1 MISSLMGLGIV
12 TYAMAA
18 MMAPDDD
25 LGRNEVMTDNMDQWT
40 RFARFHIPKE
50 LFGGKENQVFQIPW
64 GFGLGAFAAAGAQL
78 ASVPMGKT
86 SLSDALANIFLQIS
100 LDSFVPIPVS
110 RMRPSDN
117 PLAFFIDSIVP
128 SAARPLVEFA
138 MNKNGLGQDIY
149 NDANRRMGDAYLGGD
164 KIPEVWKDISAYLA
178 NTTLGAID
186 LSPNSLYFLSN
197 SYIDGIGRI
206 FEFGYGISDIAQQRK
221 EFNPKTDVPLFGSFL
236 GAKSSIDTREFAQV
250 EKQIKEMERR
260 LNMFEK
266 NPEVYAEY
274 ITTYPFDLAVVDL
287 YNKNVGDELKDL
299 RAEANR
305 IRLEKTFSP
314 ADRTALLKINKFQ
327 QDLIKRNML
336 NTFEAYD
343 VKP

>member
-1 MISSLMGLGIV
+1 
-12 TYAMAA
+12 
-18 MMAPDDD
+18 
-25 LGRNEVMTDNMDQWT
+25 
-40 RFARFHIPKE
+40 
-50 LFGGKENQVFQIPW
+50 
-64 GFGLGAFAAAGAQL
+64 
-78 ASVPMGKT
+78 
-86 SLSDALANIFLQIS
+86 
-100 LDSFVPIPVS
+100 
-110 RMRPSDN
+110 
-117 PLAFFIDSIVP
+117 
-128 SAARPLVEFA
+128 
-138 MNKNGLGQDIY
+138 
-149 NDANRRMGDAYLGGD
+149 
-164 KIPEVWKDISAYLA
+164 
-178 NTTLGAID
+178 
-186 LSPNSLYFLSN
+186 LYFLSN